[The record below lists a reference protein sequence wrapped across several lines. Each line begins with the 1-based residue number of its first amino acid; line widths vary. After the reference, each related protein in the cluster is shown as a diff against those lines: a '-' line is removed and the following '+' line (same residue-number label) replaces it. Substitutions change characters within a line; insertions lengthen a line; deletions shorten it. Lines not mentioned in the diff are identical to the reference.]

1 MAVRVVGGFLALVGI
16 AIAIPDPGGHPVV
29 TALSGITTTGLLI
42 NELTGKGTRNTTVI
56 ISLSDDP

>member
-1 MAVRVVGGFLALVGI
+1 MVGGFLTLI
-16 AIAIPDPGGHPVV
+16 SLAIAIPDPGAHLV
-29 TALSGITTTGLLI
+29 TTAFSGIATTGLLI